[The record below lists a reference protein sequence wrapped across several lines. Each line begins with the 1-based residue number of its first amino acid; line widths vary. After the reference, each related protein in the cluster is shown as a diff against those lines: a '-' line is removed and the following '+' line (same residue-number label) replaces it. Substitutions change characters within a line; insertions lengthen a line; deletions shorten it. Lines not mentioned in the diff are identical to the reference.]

1 MERRKEKKM
10 GRILLVGDK
19 KKPRY
24 HSLVEITPFIQR
36 LKQFHEVVVSE
47 DYPQI
52 CKEELSGFDLVLN
65 YIDNWEE
72 RGNKEA
78 EQALYEYFIE
88 GGRILTLHG
97 GIILKQSDKLL
108 GLHGAT
114 FKGHEEYD
122 LLTYTKSEKEHP
134 ITKGMESFSIHDEPY
149 EFDFFPD
156 KELDIFLSYTL
167 NDKVYPAGWTSKD
180 GEGRLVYFA
189 FGHSESTFVENA
201 VQELVL
207 KGIEW
212 LLKIEE

>member
-1 MERRKEKKM
+1 MS
-10 GRILLVGDK
+10 RILLFGDK

-24 HSLVEITPFIQR
+24 HSLIEMAPFIQK
-36 LKQFHEVVVSE
+36 LEQFHEVVVSE

-52 CKEELSGFDLVLN
+52 DKEELRGFDLVLN

-78 EQALYEYFIE
+78 EQALYDYYKE
-88 GGRILTLHG
+88 GGRILTLHS

-108 GLHGAT
+108 RLHGAA

-122 LLTYTKSEKEHP
+122 LLTYIKSEKEHT
-134 ITKGMESFSIHDEPY
+134 ITKGMDSFSIHDEPY

-156 KELDIFLSYTL
+156 REFDIFLSYTL
-167 NDKVYPAGWTSKD
+167 KDKVYPAGWTSKD

-189 FGHSESTFVENA
+189 FGHSESTFAENS
-201 VQELVL
+201 VQDLVL

-212 LLKIEE
+212 LLKSEELGTVN